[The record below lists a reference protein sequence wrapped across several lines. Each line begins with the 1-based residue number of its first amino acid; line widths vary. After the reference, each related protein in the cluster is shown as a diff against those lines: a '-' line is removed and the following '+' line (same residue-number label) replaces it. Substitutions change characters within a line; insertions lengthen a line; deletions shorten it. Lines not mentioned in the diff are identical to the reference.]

1 MTHNRVNST
10 QATAWLKKTILRR
23 PFVKYYYPI
32 KLMSFVLGHAVIIKN
47 KRLLDIAYRGIAS
60 RKDNCRDSQFLQVC
74 PSLSINS

>member
-60 RKDNCRDSQFLQVC
+60 RNEKIIVEIL
-74 PSLSINS
+74 NSFKYVLLYP

>member
-10 QATAWLKKTILRR
+10 QATAWLKKNDSQTTIC
-23 PFVKYYYPI
+23 

-60 RKDNCRDSQFLQVC
+60 RNEKIIVEIL
-74 PSLSINS
+74 NSFKYVLLYP